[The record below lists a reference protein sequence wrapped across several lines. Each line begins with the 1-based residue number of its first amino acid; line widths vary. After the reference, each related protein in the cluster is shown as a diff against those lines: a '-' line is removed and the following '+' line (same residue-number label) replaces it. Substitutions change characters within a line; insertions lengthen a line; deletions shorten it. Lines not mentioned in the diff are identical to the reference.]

1 MIEKKKIKNLV
12 LEKLSINDF
21 LVDIKISKNN
31 KIEVFIDNFKG
42 MSIEKCIEISKFIEK
57 NLDRDKED
65 FELYVS
71 SPGLDKPFKV
81 KEQYQKNLNK
91 EIEIITADDKKI
103 KGTLTKIDNNEITV
117 NETKKVKKEG
127 HKKKQTEKFT
137 HKLNINNIKSTK
149 VKILFK

>member
-21 LVDIKISKNN
+21 LVDIKISKTN